1 MQDRYTGDLGDFG
14 KYGLLKALCNPDA
27 IGAGDELSL
36 GVVWYLVPDEQGTDD
51 PDEKGTDDGKHTR
64 YLCPSP
70 SNDSHFRS
78 CDPDLYA
85 KLAAIVQSE
94 SRRVAQIRQRK
105 ILPKQT
111 VFYEARLTFDGLPAI
126 GPAAREARLARRG
139 VWVRDAQDAVR
150 RRDVVFVDPDNG
162 LEGRTRCYHKRGPK
176 FAYLDELGPYIAR
189 GQSLIIYQHTGR
201 SRSAV
206 QQVEARLSQIGRRL
220 QTSPEPF
227 ALLYHRGTS
236 RAFLIVPAERHKKV
250 LVERAERLLRGPWAR
265 HFTGPY
271 APAPGPLA
279 V

>member
-14 KYGLLKALCNPDA
+14 KYGLLRALCNPDG
-27 IGAGDELSL
+27 IGADGELSL
-36 GVVWYLVPDEQGTDD
+36 GVVWYLTPDEQ
-51 PDEKGTDDGKHTR
+51 GTDDGKHTR

-70 SNDSHFRS
+70 SNDSQFRS

-85 KLAAIVQSE
+85 KLAAIVRSE

-126 GPAAREARLARRG
+126 GPAAREARLARRSA
-139 VWVRDAQDAVR
+139 WVRDAQDAVLR
-150 RRDVVFVDPDNG
+150 CDVVFVDPDNG

-176 FAYLDELGPYIAR
+176 FTYVDELRPYVER
-189 GQSLIIYQHTGR
+189 GQSVIIYQHTGR
-201 SRSAV
+201 RRSAV

-236 RAFLIVPAERHKKV
+236 RAFLVVPAKRHKD
-250 LVERAERLLRGPWAR
+250 LLTTRAERFLKGPPWAR

-271 APAPGPLA
+271 AFAPKPNS
-279 V
+279 